1 MCCWGSDCYSVIE
14 NAYVTRSEMWG
25 DPNNQTKY
33 AQISY
38 FLKIK
43 LTYHFSDLIFVYR
56 ICIYDPYIC

>member
-33 AQISY
+33 A
-38 FLKIK
+38 
-43 LTYHFSDLIFVYR
+43 
-56 ICIYDPYIC
+56 